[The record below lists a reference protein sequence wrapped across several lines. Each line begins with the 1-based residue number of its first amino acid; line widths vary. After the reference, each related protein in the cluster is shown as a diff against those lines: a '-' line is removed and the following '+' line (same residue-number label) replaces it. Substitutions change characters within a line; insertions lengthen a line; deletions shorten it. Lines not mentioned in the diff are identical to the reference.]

1 MSVTSIC
8 DVRHIPNEHLA
19 VSVLVSGL
27 FIPDSG
33 GGKMCSAISS
43 RPKLDDLKKKQDS
56 CFMPYTGGPPPDLDV
71 IIPSTNLAGLAQPR
85 LDDAQYVVA
94 REHGYGSWQKL
105 KEHLHTTKTVSGTA
119 RNPEGDTYE

>member
-1 MSVTSIC
+1 MSVTSQTSTW
-8 DVRHIPNEHLA
+8 V

-33 GGKMCSAISS
+33 GGKMCGAIFS
-43 RPKLDDLKKKQDS
+43 PQKLDDLKKEARQLLHALHQREAAALRRYYSIDK
-56 CFMPYTGGPPPDLDV
+56 
-71 IIPSTNLAGLAQPR
+71 LAGLAQPR

-105 KEHLHTTKTVSGTA
+105 KEHLHTTNSPWNCKQSG
-119 RNPEGDTYE
+119 RRQV

>member
-1 MSVTSIC
+1 MC
-8 DVRHIPNEHLA
+8 DVRHIPNEQLA

-27 FIPDSG
+27 FIPGSG

-43 RPKLDDLKKKQDS
+43 RPKLNDLKKEARQLPHTLRRRDAAGLRRYYSIDK
-56 CFMPYTGGPPPDLDV
+56 
-71 IIPSTNLAGLAQPR
+71 LAGLAQPR

-94 REHGYGSWQKL
+94 REHGYSSWQKL
-105 KEHLHTTKTVSGTA
+105 KEYLHTTKTVSGPA